1 MDCGEAGG
9 RMTAA
14 IATLLALALQLA
26 DPALLETGG
35 PTLYVTIDAQPQP
48 PWEPVASGPRWY
60 RFEPRSGSAAEP
72 RAFLYIERLT
82 AIDLTYAVV
91 HGEGIGPATW
101 SAIVALSPGDFAPP
115 APDAIAALAVTTAV
129 ARSGSTDSSA
139 VASNRDDAVTNPT
152 GPAAITSGNRAT
164 GSSALD
170 ARDSAT
176 DHSVEGSEG
185 FVYRSTT
192 DSITVADPA
201 AGVVLTLRY
210 ARRR

>member
-1 MDCGEAGG
+1 
-9 RMTAA
+9 MTAA

-26 DPALLETGG
+26 DPSLLETGG

-60 RFEPRSGSAAEP
+60 RFEPRSGAAAEP

-115 APDAIAALAVTTAV
+115 TPDAITALAVTTAV
-129 ARSGSTDSSA
+129 ARAERDVDSA
-139 VASNRDDAVTNPT
+139 TITPARKRDDATPDVSGSVATAPDERANA
-152 GPAAITSGNRAT
+152 PAASG
-164 GSSALD
+164 
-170 ARDSAT
+170 
-176 DHSVEGSEG
+176 E
-185 FVYRSTT
+185 FVYRLTT
-192 DSITVADPA
+192 DGITVGDPA

>member
-1 MDCGEAGG
+1 
-9 RMTAA
+9 MTAA

-101 SAIVALSPGDFAPP
+101 SAIAQRTRPRIVRVPGIPSS
-115 APDAIAALAVTTAV
+115 TASSRGSEW
-129 ARSGSTDSSA
+129 ARSGC
-139 VASNRDDAVTNPT
+139 
-152 GPAAITSGNRAT
+152 
-164 GSSALD
+164 
-170 ARDSAT
+170 
-176 DHSVEGSEG
+176 
-185 FVYRSTT
+185 
-192 DSITVADPA
+192 
-201 AGVVLTLRY
+201 
-210 ARRR
+210 